1 MAKRAFVIEANQLTV
16 IFILSQLDVFGG
28 QHISKCLEVKRLT
41 VHEHAVKIEYY
52 GGGPIDHAQNRNERL
67 ELLQACTAPLIA
79 LTRVAAFCVMT
90 ATFAQGHAFAIIRCT
105 NMAKAEPQLDV
116 LVLGDHPAA
125 YLCAALLKHKGKL
138 RVLHSTL
145 PGVTTPD
152 RLVLVN
158 PELFSLHPLTENLRR
173 KLDLTGVYGLRFLAE
188 SADTASE
195 HRARSPIAYVATAK
209 AIRNAMIKVAEG
221 QDVEMVNPKSL
232 VIHRADESGVEVSCG
247 KSELRPKLLV
257 LGGLPPEPQQKLLG
271 LPDGWGPDVVHRYT
285 FLKLA
290 GARWADLG
298 ARPVSPMSLNLHDM
312 LYWAW
317 MLPGDKCV
325 QLAVEQPVES
335 LNRIKPRELLLHWA
349 QVLRAHQILISK
361 GDLPLDQAQSIDIP
375 FGGALAHE
383 GVANRTLLI
392 GPAGGFFSATSEDI
406 YPNCWSAVFAADAVK
421 KALKEVH
428 LQDALQPYRHKWRT
442 TLGDYLR
449 GPQQNLRFLLPL
461 VYRNQVMT
469 TRLAE
474 SILTGSHVVR

>member
-1 MAKRAFVIEANQLTV
+1 
-16 IFILSQLDVFGG
+16 
-28 QHISKCLEVKRLT
+28 
-41 VHEHAVKIEYY
+41 
-52 GGGPIDHAQNRNERL
+52 
-67 ELLQACTAPLIA
+67 
-79 LTRVAAFCVMT
+79 
-90 ATFAQGHAFAIIRCT
+90 
-105 NMAKAEPQLDV
+105 MAKAEPPLDV

-145 PGVTTPD
+145 PGDVTPD

-158 PELFSLHPLTENLRR
+158 PELFSLHALTESLRR
-173 KLDLTGVYGLRFLAE
+173 KLDLTGVYGIRFLSD

-195 HRARSPIAYVATAK
+195 HRARSPIAYVASAK
-209 AIRNAMIKVAEG
+209 AIRNAMIKVAES

-232 VIHRADESGVEVSCG
+232 EIHRADEAGVEVSCG
-247 KSELRPKLLV
+247 KAKLRPRLLV
-257 LGGLPPEPQQKLLG
+257 LASLPSEAQQKILG

-290 GARWADLG
+290 GTRWADLG
-298 ARPVSPMSLNLHDM
+298 GRPVVLMSLNLCDM
-312 LYWAW
+312 LFWAW
-317 MLPGDKCV
+317 MLPGDKCM
-325 QLAVEQPVES
+325 QLAVEQPAES
-335 LNRIKPRELLLHWA
+335 LNRIKPRELLLHWSK
-349 QVLRAHQILISK
+349 VLRTHQILISK
-361 GDLPLDQAQSIDIP
+361 SELPLDQAQSIDLP

-392 GPAGGFFSATSEDI
+392 GPAGGFFSATSEDV
-406 YPNCWSAVFAADAVK
+406 YPNCWSAVFAADAIK

-469 TRLAE
+469 TRLTE
-474 SILTGSHVVR
+474 SILTGTHVVR